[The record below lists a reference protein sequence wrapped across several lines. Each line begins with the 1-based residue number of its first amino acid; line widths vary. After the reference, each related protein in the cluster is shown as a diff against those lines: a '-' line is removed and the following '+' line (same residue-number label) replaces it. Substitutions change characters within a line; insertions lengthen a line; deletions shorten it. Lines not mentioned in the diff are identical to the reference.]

1 MISRGRG
8 GGSSGGG
15 PVVETGLEVGE
26 VTVRSLTSEVQLEL
40 VEGLEVGKVT
50 VRSLTSEVQ
59 LELVEV
65 LEVDC
70 IPPTRRLVGD

>member
-8 GGSSGGG
+8 EGSSEGG

-40 VEGLEVGKVT
+40 VE
-50 VRSLTSEVQ
+50 
-59 LELVEV
+59 V

-70 IPPTRRLVGD
+70 IPQTRRLVGD